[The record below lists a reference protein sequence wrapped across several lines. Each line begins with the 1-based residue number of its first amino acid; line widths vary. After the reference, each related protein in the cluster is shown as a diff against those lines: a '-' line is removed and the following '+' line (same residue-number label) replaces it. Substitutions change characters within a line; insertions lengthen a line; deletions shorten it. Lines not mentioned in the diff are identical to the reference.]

1 MKSTFFLSTFRNK
14 IWTFRI
20 LLLLFGA
27 HKAVAVVPTENIDF
41 FGATETNYSVSPHT
55 SKINFDLFCL
65 DIDNNE
71 NDGDSDDE
79 QQEDNVEKVAKK
91 QVNVRSNFEY
101 FTVKYSKLEWAKFN
115 ISHHYSEEFD
125 DNKKLSQAFLSVFV
139 I

>member
-1 MKSTFFLSTFRNK
+1 MKSTFFLSTLQNK

-27 HKAVAVVPTENIDF
+27 QQAVVAVPVESVEFAGKTEI
-41 FGATETNYSVSPHT
+41 NYSAGLHT
-55 SKINFDLFCL
+55 SKINLDLFCL

-91 QVNVRSNFEY
+91 QVSVRSNTQY
-101 FTVKYSKLEWAKFN
+101 FADKYSKYNRVKSN
-115 ISHHYSEEFD
+115 ISHNYFD
-125 DNKKLSQAFLSVFV
+125 ELCDNKNLSPAFLCVFV